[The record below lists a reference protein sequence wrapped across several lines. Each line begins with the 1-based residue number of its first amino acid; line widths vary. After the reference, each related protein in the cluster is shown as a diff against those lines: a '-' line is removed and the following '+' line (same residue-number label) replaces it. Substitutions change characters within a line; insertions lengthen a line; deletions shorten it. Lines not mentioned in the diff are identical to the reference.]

1 MVGKNEICKKH
12 QTTEVS
18 R

>member
-1 MVGKNEICKKH
+1 MEVCNKH

-18 R
+18 W